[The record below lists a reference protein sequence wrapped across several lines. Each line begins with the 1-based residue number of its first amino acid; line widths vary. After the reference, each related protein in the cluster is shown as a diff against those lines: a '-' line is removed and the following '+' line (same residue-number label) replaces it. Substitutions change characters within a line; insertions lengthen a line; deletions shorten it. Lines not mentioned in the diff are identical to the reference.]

1 VGTEKH
7 EFARLERVND
17 VRGTIGVLTL
27 DNPPVNCVAH
37 PLRKALFAALEMAEH
52 DPGVKAVVMIGAG
65 KVFSAGAD
73 LNEMDTPAAMAE
85 PNLHTTLI
93 EAMEAMT
100 KPVIAAIHGAAIGGG
115 LELALGAHY
124 RVADPDAKLGL
135 PEVTLG
141 LMPGAGGTQRLP
153 RALGLERGL
162 SAILTGRLFPAREAP
177 LQPDGTGLID
187 ATIDGDLRGGA
198 VEFANRVADARPL
211 PRLRDVTITHPN
223 AEAFLQFARGAARS
237 DKRRL
242 PGLLP
247 AVNAVAAAVFKPFDD
262 GLAFELAE
270 FSRLRETPE
279 TRAFRDAFLAERKRT
294 PSDTGAAPGA
304 IK

>member
-1 VGTEKH
+1 MGTEKH

-52 DPGVKAVVMIGAG
+52 DPGVKAVVMIGAS

-124 RVADPDAKLGL
+124 RVAVPDAKLGL

-162 SAILTGRLFPAREAP
+162 SAILSGRLFPAREAE
-177 LQPDGTGLID
+177 GTGLID
-187 ATIDGDLRGGA
+187 EIIGGDLRDGA
-198 VEFANRVADARPL
+198 IAFAKRVADVRPL

-223 AEAFLQFARGAARS
+223 AEAFLQFARGAARA

-247 AVNAVAAAVFKPFDD
+247 AVEAVAAAVFKPFDD

-270 FSRLRETPE
+270 FSRLREAPE

-294 PSDTGAAPGA
+294 PSNTGAATGA
-304 IK
+304 TMGATK